1 MMEKSKKY
9 LRTNLTIDNSN
20 NVGHLFGFSLSW
32 NEVKQAKV
40 SVVLSFSEIIVFIIN
55 QQSVIIW
62 ILDSKHTHTHKN
74 ILNLLPVEYLHSL
87 MYFHWS
93 AVLQEYT
100 NVEHVPG
107 LTGPAHPSMSTVTQV
122 SMN

>member
-55 QQSVIIW
+55 QQSVW
-62 ILDSKHTHTHKN
+62 SYGFWTVNTHTQKHT
-74 ILNLLPVEYLHSL
+74 
-87 MYFHWS
+87 
-93 AVLQEYT
+93 
-100 NVEHVPG
+100 
-107 LTGPAHPSMSTVTQV
+107 
-122 SMN
+122 

>member
-55 QQSVIIW
+55 QQSV
-62 ILDSKHTHTHKN
+62 
-74 ILNLLPVEYLHSL
+74 
-87 MYFHWS
+87 
-93 AVLQEYT
+93 
-100 NVEHVPG
+100 
-107 LTGPAHPSMSTVTQV
+107 
-122 SMN
+122 